1 MKLDIQ
7 AICNKGLVRSN
18 NEDAISMGGFFLRD
32 ESASLKVDTPQNGY
46 FYLLVCDG
54 MGGHENGEEASE
66 YALGSIKEKL
76 AAREV
81 SSDSFE
87 DDIRRVAYSISDE
100 LNRIAAS
107 RGQERPMGCTL
118 TGVVWY
124 YGKTWLLNAGDSR
137 TYRCR
142 NGILR
147 QLTTDETERG
157 ITGNPEASKLLHN
170 CLGGGCQGHLAI
182 EDISDKLLEGD
193 ILLICS
199 DGLCD
204 MVPDESIEEALTGGF
219 GAEDLLRMA
228 YDGGGVDNISII
240 VARIGNVSE
249 LPE

>member
-1 MKLDIQ
+1 MTLNIQ

-18 NEDAISMGGFFLRD
+18 NEDAISLGGYFLRD
-32 ESASLKVDTPQNGY
+32 DSLSLEVPTPPDGS
-46 FYLLVCDG
+46 FFLLVCDG

-66 YALGSIKEKL
+66 FALGAIKEKL

-81 SSDSFE
+81 SPESFE
-87 DDIRRVAYSISDE
+87 DDMRRVVYGISAE
-100 LNRIAAS
+100 LNALAAS

-118 TGVVWY
+118 TGVVWH

-137 TYRCR
+137 TYRFR

-147 QLTTDETERG
+147 QLTTDETDRG
-157 ITGNPEASKLLHN
+157 FTGDPDASKLLHN
-170 CLGGGCQGHLAI
+170 CLGGGCPGHLAI
-182 EDISDKLLEGD
+182 EDLDGKLLEGD

-204 MVPDESIEEALTGGF
+204 MVPDESIEEALSGGL
-219 GAEDLLRMA
+219 GADDLLRMA

-240 VARIGNVSE
+240 VARIGGDGQ
-249 LPE
+249 LQD